1 VNAPVTAQQPNA
13 IAPASSAGKANR
25 KLLFRL
31 LVVAAGMFGFGFAL
45 VPFYET
51 ICQVAGIRNVFQPD
65 EPVPAN
71 TQVDVTRSI
80 AVDFDSNTQR
90 LAWTF
95 KPVEK
100 TLSVHPGAVTQVQY
114 EIHNT
119 LDRPV
124 TGQAVPS
131 YAPALAA
138 GYFRKLECFCFQQQ
152 TLGPGETRRMPVVF
166 VVDPALPRDIGT
178 ITLSY
183 TFFEVAGTAAGS
195 GQPGRQPG

>member
-1 VNAPVTAQQPNA
+1 MNAPVTAQRLKPNA
-13 IAPASSAGKANR
+13 PDAPVASASKANR
-25 KLLFRL
+25 RLRLRL
-31 LVVAAGMFGFGFAL
+31 LVVAVGMFGFGFAL

-71 TQVDVTRSI
+71 TQVDATRSV
-80 AVDFDSNTQR
+80 AVEFDSNTQR

-95 KPVEK
+95 KPVEGS
-100 TLSVHPGAVTQVQY
+100 LSVHPGAVTQVLY
-114 EIHNT
+114 EVHNK

-138 GYFRKLECFCFQQQ
+138 GYFKKLECFCFQQQ

-183 TFFEVAGTAAGS
+183 TFFEVAGTAPA
-195 GQPGRQPG
+195 GRQPG

>member
-1 VNAPVTAQQPNA
+1 MTAQQLNN
-13 IAPASSAGKANR
+13 PASPVPAASKANR
-25 KLLFRL
+25 RLLVRL
-31 LVVAAGMFGFGFAL
+31 LVVAVGMFGFGFAL

-65 EPVPAN
+65 EAVPAN
-71 TQVDVTRSI
+71 TQVDATRSI
-80 AVDFDSNTQR
+80 AVEFDSNTQR

-95 KPVEK
+95 KPVEGS
-100 TLSVHPGAVTQVQY
+100 LSVHPGAVTQVQY

-138 GYFRKLECFCFQQQ
+138 GYFKKLECFCFQQQ

-183 TFFEVAGTAAGS
+183 TFFEVAGTAQA
-195 GQPGRQPG
+195 GRQPG